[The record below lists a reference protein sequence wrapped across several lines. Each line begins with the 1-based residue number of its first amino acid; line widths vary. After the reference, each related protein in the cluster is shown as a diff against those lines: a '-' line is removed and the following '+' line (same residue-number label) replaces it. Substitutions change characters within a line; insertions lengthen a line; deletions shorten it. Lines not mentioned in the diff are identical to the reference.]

1 MYASDLDSPQ
11 RLTVTDTVPTSL
23 EEDELLAAV
32 DLGSNSFHL
41 IVARYRLGALQ
52 MLDRLR
58 DGVQLSAGI
67 NAEGRLDRPHR
78 QAALASLA
86 QFGQRVAHL
95 PANRVRA
102 VATNAVR
109 RLAAPGDFLQAAEDA
124 LGHPIEVVAG
134 REEARLIWLGA
145 ANTLPATDARRLLV
159 DIGGGS
165 TEFVIGQGM
174 EPLQTESVQVGCVDT
189 TRRFFA
195 SGRISGKRWRRAQRE
210 VGMLLQQF
218 SADYRQ
224 LGWAQ
229 AYASSGTAQAIAGV
243 LGDGI
248 LPAAVI
254 TRSALDGVVESIL
267 RAGHVDRINLPG
279 LSPERNATIAGG
291 VVIMQTLFEAL
302 GVEEVAICDA
312 AMREGLLWDLVGRMR
327 GSDPRS
333 ATIAALA
340 ERYGVDTDQA
350 RRVEETAMELF
361 DQVREPWSLDA
372 HAREWLTWSA
382 RVHEIGLDI
391 SHSKH
396 HRHAGYILAHADLP
410 GFSQQEQGELAIVVA
425 NHRRKP
431 ARDAFEQ
438 IPGPQRAAV
447 RATVALLRL
456 AVLLRRGRDAARL
469 PALQLESAGARRL
482 VLHLPA
488 QWCRQHPLT
497 MADLGQEKRY
507 LEALGIRLK
516 LKADGQD
523 AAARPSADSMQQ
535 HQGRKTEE

>member
-1 MYASDLDSPQ
+1 M
-11 RLTVTDTVPTSL
+11 TDDATTSL

-67 NAEGRLDRPHR
+67 NAEGRLDRAHR

-109 RLAAPGDFLQAAEDA
+109 RLAAPGDFLEAAEDA
-124 LGHPIEVVAG
+124 LGHPIEVVSG

-195 SGRISGKRWRRAQRE
+195 GGRISNKRWRRAQRE
-210 VGMLLQQF
+210 IGMLLQQF

-229 AYASSGTAQAIAGV
+229 AYASSGTAQAVAGV
-243 LGDGI
+243 LGDGSV
-248 LPAAVI
+248 PAPTI
-254 TRSALDGVVESIL
+254 TRAALNGLAESLL
-267 RAGHVDRINLPG
+267 RAGSVEQIDLPG
-279 LSPERNATIAGG
+279 LSADRNATIAGG
-291 VVIMQTLFEAL
+291 VVIMQALFEAL
-302 GVEEVAICDA
+302 GLEDVRTCDA
-312 AMREGLLWDLVGRMR
+312 AMREGLLWDLIGRMR

-340 ERYGVDTDQA
+340 ERYGVDADQA
-350 RRVEETAMELF
+350 RRVEETALELF
-361 DQVREPWSLDA
+361 DQVCESWSLDA
-372 HAREWLTWSA
+372 HVREWLTWSA

-396 HRHAGYILAHADLP
+396 HRHAGYILEHADLS

-431 ARDAFEQ
+431 ARDAFSR
-438 IPGPQRAAV
+438 IPKQQRAAV
-447 RATVALLRL
+447 RATVVLLRL

-469 PALQLESAGARRL
+469 PELTLESPGPRRL
-482 VLHLPA
+482 DLHLPA
-488 QWCRQHPLT
+488 EWCRQHPLT
-497 MADLGQEKRY
+497 MADLGQEKHY
-507 LEALGIRLK
+507 LETLGIRLK
-516 LKADGQD
+516 LKTDG
-523 AAARPSADSMQQ
+523 
-535 HQGRKTEE
+535 